1 MMLAYQPVRSL
12 ATINMAVNQGLTAA
26 RRILPIIDNE
36 NEIKDKKNAEDILI
50 KNANINFKDVVFK
63 YTEDANEENVLK
75 GVSLEIKGKMF
86 K

>member
-50 KNANINFKDVVFK
+50 KNANINTKM
-63 YTEDANEENVLK
+63 Y
-75 GVSLEIKGKMF
+75 SLNTQRMLMRKMF
-86 K
+86 